1 MANGALNRAKSVR
14 KDEFYTKYGDIEQE
28 LKYYKQHFK
37 GKTVYLNCDNPEVSN
52 FWRYFI
58 DHFKEL
64 GIIRLMATYLNH
76 DEKSWVYETL
86 DGEEVHKKRL
96 EDNGDFREE
105 ESVKILKQSDIIVT
119 NPPFSLW
126 RPYIHQ
132 LINHNKKFLILGR
145 QTATGYRD
153 IFPYILN
160 KQLWT
165 GVHTNKVMQFQ
176 VPEDYDLIEGK
187 YETYNNKYYIK
198 VPAISWYTNL
208 THAYQYKDRRLTSTY
223 KNNEEEY
230 PMYENYPA
238 ININRLANIP
248 KDYDGEM
255 GVPITILNNFNFN
268 QFQITGFRK
277 GLDEKDLTLN
287 GKKLYTRVL
296 IKKI

>member
-1 MANGALNRAKSVR
+1 MANGALNRAKAVR
-14 KDEFYTKYGDIEQE
+14 KDEFYTIYEDIEQE

-58 DHFKEL
+58 DHFEEL
-64 GIIRLMATYLNH
+64 GITRLMATYLNH
-76 DEKSWVYETL
+76 EEKSWVYETL

-105 ESVKILKQSDIIVT
+105 ESIKILKQSDIIVT

-132 LINHNKKFLILGR
+132 LMNHNKKFLILGR

-187 YETYNNKYYIK
+187 YETYNNNYYIK

-208 THAYQYKDRRLTSTY
+208 THAYQYKDRQLTSTY

-248 KDYDGEM
+248 KDYEGEM

-277 GLDEKDLTLN
+277 GLDGKDLTLN